1 MFGYFSRCENFQFL
15 KTKKKEKERK
25 RKKSSMTIKAAT
37 AIIQQ
42 SND

>member
-1 MFGYFSRCENFQFL
+1 MRQLSIL
-15 KTKKKEKERK
+15 KNEKERK

>member
-1 MFGYFSRCENFQFL
+1 MRQLSIL
-15 KTKKKEKERK
+15 KNEKERK
-25 RKKSSMTIKAAT
+25 RKKKKKSSMTIKAAT